1 MLQGVAAVAAASTLH
16 LREFIFSSANLTE
29 EDLDYYLNYTGQ
41 LSGLP
46 SIPVLVSTVSTNGN
60 INLNSINSTLLE
72 DDSDPDGLGAGC
84 GIGLHKIRHSVH
96 LVHGYLSVL
105 M

>member
-72 DDSDPDGLGAGC
+72 DDSDPDEFGAGC